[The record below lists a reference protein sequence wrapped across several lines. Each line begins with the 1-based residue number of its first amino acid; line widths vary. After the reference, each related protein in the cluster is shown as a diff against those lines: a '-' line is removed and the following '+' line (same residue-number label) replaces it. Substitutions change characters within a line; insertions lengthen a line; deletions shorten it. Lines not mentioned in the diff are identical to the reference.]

1 MPDMNCP
8 GENVMRHGLVYI
20 CHDARKD
27 TCQSINIVTD
37 GQNVEIYVCQD
48 PHPEKKAAETHF
60 HDRRSISEIFRG
72 LDE

>member
-1 MPDMNCP
+1 MTDMNCP

-48 PHPEKKAAETHF
+48 PHPVEGKVAAHN
-60 HDRRSISEIFRG
+60 R
-72 LDE
+72 